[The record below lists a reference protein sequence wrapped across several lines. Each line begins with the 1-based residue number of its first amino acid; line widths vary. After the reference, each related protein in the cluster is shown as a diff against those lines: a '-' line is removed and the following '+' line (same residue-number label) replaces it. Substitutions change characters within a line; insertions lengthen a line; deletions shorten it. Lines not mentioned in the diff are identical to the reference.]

1 MRAETSSGKHLVKW
15 CFLTIAVMGG
25 FVMRNADCLISMRRV
40 RKSRDIQIIF
50 VSNCETH
57 LPVKANEFCGCG

>member
-15 CFLTIAVMGG
+15 CFLTIAVMEDLLCG
-25 FVMRNADCLISMRRV
+25 NADCLISMRSV